1 MYFYLNKMVKSIVI
15 GDPHF
20 QVSNIQE
27 VDKFIVKINDLAIK
41 TNPDLIVILGDVLHN
56 HERLHTIALNKA
68 YEFFNLMKNIA
79 PTFILV
85 GNHDLCTNQ
94 EFLSKNHW
102 MNAVKMWENIHVVD
116 DVMINKIGSEILTF
130 VPYVPNGRFMEALE
144 SKKCND
150 WKKSS
155 VIFAHQ
161 EFKGCKMGCIISE
174 SGDVWDE
181 NFPPIISGHIHS
193 NQTPQ
198 KNIYYPGSAMQIA
211 FGESQKNIIA
221 IVNIENS
228 SYSLEEV
235 DLELSRKK
243 IVYIDVLGLEDYK
256 IKENPNN
263 DKIKITLSG
272 EYENFKTVKKSEKYK
287 KLLKNGIKIVFKESK
302 KNIKSKNDL
311 INQYSS
317 TDVSSSDFFNIL
329 KDLVKKEDDEIINNY
344 LKQMVIM

>member
-1 MYFYLNKMVKSIVI
+1 
-15 GDPHF
+15 
-20 QVSNIQE
+20 
-27 VDKFIVKINDLAIK
+27 
-41 TNPDLIVILGDVLHN
+41 
-56 HERLHTIALNKA
+56 
-68 YEFFNLMKNIA
+68 
-79 PTFILV
+79 
-85 GNHDLCTNQ
+85 
-94 EFLSKNHW
+94 
-102 MNAVKMWENIHVVD
+102 
-116 DVMINKIGSEILTF
+116 
-130 VPYVPNGRFMEALE
+130 
-144 SKKCND
+144 
-150 WKKSS
+150 

>member
-1 MYFYLNKMVKSIVI
+1 MVKAIVI

-130 VPYVPNGRFMEALE
+130 VPYVPNGRFMEAIE

-181 NFPPIISGHIHS
+181 NFPSIISGHIHS

-243 IVYIDVLGLEDYK
+243 IVYMDVLGLEDYK

-287 KLLKNGIKIVFKESK
+287 KLLKNGIKIVFRESK

>member
-1 MYFYLNKMVKSIVI
+1 MVKAIVI

-130 VPYVPNGRFMEALE
+130 VPYVPNGRFMEAIE

-181 NFPPIISGHIHS
+181 NFPSIISGHIHS

-243 IVYIDVLGLEDYK
+243 IVYMDVLGLEDYK